1 VHFLPLTI
9 EGAYQIEPEL
19 LCDERGFFAR
29 TWSRDEFAAQQ
40 LCSEFSQCSLSY
52 NRKAGTLRGM
62 HLQIDPHQEVK
73 LVRCTRGSVFDVVL
87 DLRPESA
94 TFLRWQGVELSMD
107 NRRML
112 YIPEGCAHGFLT
124 LADDT
129 EFLYQIHGEYQPE
142 SARGVRWN
150 DPAFAITWSGT
161 PGVMSERDANYPD
174 FVPTL
179 LPEEPA
185 LHG

>member
-1 VHFLPLTI
+1 MHFLPLTI
-9 EGAYQIEPEL
+9 EGAYQVEPEL
-19 LCDERGFFAR
+19 LTDERGFFAR

-40 LCSEFSQCSLSY
+40 LCSEFSQCSVSY

-62 HLQIDPHQEVK
+62 HFQIDPHPEVK

-94 TFLRWQGVELSMD
+94 TFLQWQAVDLSMD

-112 YIPEGCAHGFLT
+112 YIPQRCAHGYQT
-124 LADDT
+124 LVDDT
-129 EFLYQIHGEYQPE
+129 ELLYQIHGEYRSE

-150 DPAFAITWSGT
+150 DPSFAIAWRET
-161 PGVMSERDANYPD
+161 PGVISERDANYPD
-174 FVPTL
+174 FVPTPL
-179 LPEEPA
+179 LEQPA
-185 LHG
+185 LRR